1 MNGVFALY
9 KEKGFTSF
17 DAVAVLRG
25 ILRERKIGHAG
36 TLDPDAEGVLVICAG
51 SATKLIDTF
60 VGDKK
65 EYEARL
71 LLGVKTDTYDVS
83 GNVLSNKSVDVNI
96 EEVNSAIMSFV
107 GEIDQVPPMYSAK
120 KIDGK
125 KLYELARSGVEI
137 ERKPVRCNIYDIK
150 IKEIN
155 LPHVDFKVTCSKGTY
170 IRSLCND
177 IGVKLGCGGTM
188 EELLRTS
195 SGRFKLEDAL
205 KLKEVEERVSDNDY
219 SFLISTDTFFDELP
233 EYIADTKDALKS
245 LNNGNPIKIDG
256 IKDKCRVYDDNH
268 KFIGV
273 YEYKKE
279 KGMHFPYK
287 LFWENR

>member
-137 ERKPVRCNIYDIK
+137 
-150 IKEIN
+150 
-155 LPHVDFKVTCSKGTY
+155 
-170 IRSLCND
+170 
-177 IGVKLGCGGTM
+177 
-188 EELLRTS
+188 
-195 SGRFKLEDAL
+195 
-205 KLKEVEERVSDNDY
+205 
-219 SFLISTDTFFDELP
+219 
-233 EYIADTKDALKS
+233 
-245 LNNGNPIKIDG
+245 
-256 IKDKCRVYDDNH
+256 
-268 KFIGV
+268 
-273 YEYKKE
+273 
-279 KGMHFPYK
+279 
-287 LFWENR
+287 